1 MTTASLNKNDILTL
15 HNALAIKAGKKPA
28 KWFKNHQT
36 AARHLKDLL
45 EETGSKASASPSGNW
60 VRYVSATDPKYTIRI
75 SLRNIERLGP
85 PKDPWGKKMVPAK

>member
-15 HNALAIKAGKKPA
+15 HNALAAKAGKKPA
-28 KWFKNHQT
+28 KWFKSHRT
-36 AARHLKDLL
+36 AAAHLKELL
-45 EETGSKASASPSGNW
+45 EETEKKSAAPSGNW
-60 VRYVSATDPKYTIRI
+60 VRYVSPTDPKYTIRI